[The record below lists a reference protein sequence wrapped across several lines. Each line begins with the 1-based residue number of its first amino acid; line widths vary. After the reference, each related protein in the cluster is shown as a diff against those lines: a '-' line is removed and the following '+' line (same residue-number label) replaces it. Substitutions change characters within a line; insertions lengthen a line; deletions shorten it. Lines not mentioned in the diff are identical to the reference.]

1 MKKEEIFQD
10 LFDAVVEM
18 NAQKGQ
24 DAATLL
30 IKENHS
36 PLAGIEN
43 GLSKGM
49 KVIGEKFSKFE
60 IFLPDLMMAARVFD

>member
-1 MKKEEIFQD
+1 MQKEEVLKI

-18 NAQKGQ
+18 DVQKGK

-30 IKENHS
+30 IKENHD
-36 PLAGIEN
+36 PVEGIEN

-49 KVIGEKFSKFE
+49 KVIGEKFNKFE
-60 IFLPDLMMAARVFD
+60 IFLPAFLQRAQCT